1 MQEYEH
7 QNHEELQTDQEELEG
22 NETEN
27 EVIRDHL
34 DQL

>member
-1 MQEYEH
+1 MQ
-7 QNHEELQTDQEELEG
+7 NTDQEEIG

-34 DQL
+34 DQLKGFEN